1 MAKRRTT
8 RKRRAPRRNPSRT
21 RRAARS
27 IRRRSAGSLAG
38 LNIKTALKGIP
49 LNALGMFAA
58 KWLAKKWGP
67 SASET
72 DPSSWNWSSYLKG
85 AGGAAAAGFLAN
97 MVKPGSGQKVLEGGM
112 ALMLFKLVENEF
124 IAGKPNWEAQLGG
137 VNGMSERVPGS
148 IETNSAGEPFVLG
161 DDGEWYPLEG
171 AEDYN
176 YVLGEEEPYLY
187 GDSALVEPG
196 PLGNALVEPGPLGF
210 GATDPFA
217 KPFMRR

>member
-8 RKRRAPRRNPSRT
+8 IKRRAPRRNPSRT
-21 RRAARS
+21 RRAGRS
-27 IRRRSAGSLAG
+27 VRRRASGALGG
-38 LNIKTALKGIP
+38 LNVKTALKGIP

-67 SASET
+67 AATET

-85 AGGAAAAGFLAN
+85 AGGAVAAGFLAN
-97 MVKPGSGQKVLEGGM
+97 MVKPGSGQKVLEGGLAFM
-112 ALMLFKLVENEF
+112 AFKIVENEF

-137 VNGMSERVPGS
+137 VSERVPGS

-161 DDGEWYPLEG
+161 DDGEWYPMEG

-187 GDSALVEPG
+187 GENALVPPG

-210 GATDPFA
+210 GEDAFA
-217 KPFMRR
+217 RPFMRR

>member
-1 MAKRRTT
+1 VR
-8 RKRRAPRRNPSRT
+8 RRAGG
-21 RRAARS
+21 AL
-27 IRRRSAGSLAG
+27 GG
-38 LNIKTALKGIP
+38 LNVKTALKGIP

-67 SASET
+67 AATET

-112 ALMLFKLVENEF
+112 ALMLYKLIENEF

-137 VNGMSERVPGS
+137 VSERVPGS

-171 AEDYN
+171 ADDYD
-176 YVLGEEEPYLY
+176 YLPV
-187 GDSALVEPG
+187 GNALVEPG
-196 PLGNALVEPGPLGF
+196 PLGNALVDPGPLGF
-210 GATDPFA
+210 GEDAFA
-217 KPFMRR
+217 RPFMRR